1 MKDSFSFVKLIQ
13 KKTSRN
19 DFMINFDVESLFTS
33 ISVHESIDLAIR
45 AILEKKTNYPLFIK
59 LDGKIKDNYLNYV

>member
-1 MKDSFSFVKLIQ
+1 
-13 KKTSRN
+13 
-19 DFMINFDVESLFTS
+19 MINFDVESLFTS